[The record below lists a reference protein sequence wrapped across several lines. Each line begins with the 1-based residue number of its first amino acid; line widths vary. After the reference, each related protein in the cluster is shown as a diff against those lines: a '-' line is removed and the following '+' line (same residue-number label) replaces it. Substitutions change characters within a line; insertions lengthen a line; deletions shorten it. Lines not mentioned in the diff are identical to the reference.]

1 MRDLNLLDV
10 EKCVEV
16 LINFGEIFKYLI
28 VIRYFCNF
36 M

>member
-10 EKCVEV
+10 EKWVEV

-28 VIRYFCNF
+28 VI
-36 M
+36 